1 MMPAGAQRRL
11 RELTVPG
18 GALAVWWRHV
28 LVWRRL
34 FWASISTNVFE
45 PLLFLFAFG
54 YGLGAIIGT
63 LGDLPYL
70 VFILPGMMAY
80 SAMFAASFESTLST
94 YARFRMQHTWDAMLA
109 TPLSLTDVLLGEA
122 LWAITKAMISSV
134 CVLLV
139 GWAWGGIPSPG
150 GALLAVPVLAIG
162 AASFAAVG
170 LAATAYARN
179 WDFFNY
185 VFTFWVTPMFIFS
198 GVFFEVSR
206 FPDPIEAVS
215 WILPMTHLVAVVRPL
230 TAGLPLALPDA
241 LGHIAYLVVLAVGA
255 FALARYRIGGRMFD

>member
-1 MMPAGAQRRL
+1 MMPAATQRML
-11 RELTVPG
+11 VELFVPR

-34 FWASISTNVFE
+34 LWASLSTNVFE

-63 LGDLPYL
+63 LGELPYL

-80 SAMFAASFESTLST
+80 SAMFAASFESTISA

-122 LWAITKAMISSV
+122 LWAITKAMISSA
-134 CVLLV
+134 CVLMV
-139 GWAWGGIPSPG
+139 GWVWGAIPSLA
-150 GALLAVPVLAIG
+150 GALLAIPVVAIG

-170 LAATAYARN
+170 LAATAHARN

-185 VFTFWVTPMFIFS
+185 FFTFWVTPMFAFS

-206 FPDPIEAVS
+206 FPEVIEAVS
-215 WILPMTHLVAVVRPL
+215 WVLPMTHLVAVVRPL
-230 TAGLPLALPDA
+230 TAGLPLALLPA
-241 LGHIAYLVVLAVGA
+241 LGHIAYLVVLALAA
-255 FALARYRIGGRMFD
+255 FALARYRVGRRMFA

>member
-1 MMPAGAQRRL
+1 MPAAARRAL
-11 RELTVPG
+11 AELSMSR

-34 FWASISTNVFE
+34 FWASVSSNVFE
-45 PLLFLFAFG
+45 PLLILFAFG
-54 YGLGAIIGT
+54 YGLGAIVGT
-63 LGDLPYL
+63 LGELPYL

-80 SAMFAASFESTLST
+80 SAMFAASFESTLSA
-94 YARFRMQHTWDAMLA
+94 YARFHMQHTWDAMLA

-122 LWAITKAMISSV
+122 LWAVSKAMISAV

-139 GWAWGGIPSPG
+139 GWLWGGIPSPG
-150 GALLAVPVLAIG
+150 GALLAIPVVAIG

-170 LAATAYARN
+170 LAATAHAKS

-206 FPDPIEAVS
+206 FPDAIEALA
-215 WILPMTHLVAVVRPL
+215 WLLPMTHLVAVVRPL
-230 TAGLPLALPDA
+230 TAGLPLSLPAA
-241 LGHIAYLVVLAVGA
+241 LGHIAYLVALALGA
-255 FALARYRIGGRMFD
+255 FALARYRVGRRMFD

>member
-1 MMPAGAQRRL
+1 MIWQMLAAP
-11 RELTVPG
+11 VPSG

-28 LVWRRL
+28 LVWQRL

-80 SAMFAASFESTLST
+80 SAMFAASFESTLSA
-94 YARFRMQHTWDAMLA
+94 YARFRMQRTWDAMLA
-109 TPLSLTDVLLGEA
+109 TPLSLTEVLLGEA
-122 LWAITKAMISSV
+122 LWATTKAMISSL

-139 GWAWGGIPSPG
+139 GWLWGGIPSAG
-150 GALLAVPVLAIG
+150 GALLAIPVLALG
-162 AASFAAVG
+162 AACFAAVG
-170 LAATAYARN
+170 LAATAHARS

-198 GVFFEVSR
+198 GVFFEISR
-206 FPDPIEAVS
+206 FPDAIEALS

-230 TAGLPLALPDA
+230 TAGLPLGAPAA
-241 LGHIAYLVVLAVGA
+241 LGHIAYLVVLALVA
-255 FALARYRIGGRMFD
+255 FALARYRLGRRMFD